1 MKPAH
6 LKTLVIAM
14 AISSFATHQVMAQ
27 QKTKTPMNNAQ
38 HAAKLIPMKDF
49 FRNSEKRSYQL
60 SPDGNYI
67 AFMAPYKNRMNIFIQ
82 KMGAGK
88 QEPKRLTSL
97 EDRDIAG
104 YFWANNNRIAYL
116 KDNGGDENFHLFAVN
131 IDGSNDK
138 ELTPFDKVR
147 VDIIDDLP
155 EQDEYMIV
163 GLNKRNPQV
172 SDPYSLNV
180 NTGQLDLLY
189 ENPGNITSWQTDHEG
204 NLLLAS
210 TSDGVNTTL
219 LFRPTE
225 KDPFK
230 EVITTSFKEG
240 LSAQFFDPNDHNVIY
255 ATSNIGRDKA
265 AAVRYDLVQKKELE
279 VLYQDE
285 DVDVGG
291 IGYSR
296 KRKVPTAIYF
306 TKDKTEFKFLNKESE
321 ERRAELRKLIDKDLE
336 FSTVSLNRNEDKFLI
351 VTYDDKTSGS
361 YYYYDKNTKKLDK
374 ISDISPWLNRT
385 EMADMKP
392 VSYTSRD
399 GLVIHG
405 YLTLPKGVP
414 AKNLPV
420 VINPHGGPWARDYWG
435 FNPEVQF
442 LANRGYAVLQMNF
455 RGSTGYGRDFM
466 ERSFKQWGQAMQ
478 DDITDGV
485 DWLIKQGIADP
496 SKVAIYGGSYGGY
509 ATLAGITKTPDLYAC
524 AIDYVGVSNLFTF
537 MNTIPPYWEP
547 FKKMMYEMVGDPG
560 NAADSIMLRD
570 NSPVFQAAQ
579 IKCPLFVAQGAK
591 DPRVNKD
598 ESDQMVAALKARGVE
613 VEYLVKE
620 NEGHGFHNEENRFE
634 FYKAMETFLATHLG
648 GKAEPH

>member
-1 MKPAH
+1 MKSELIRPF
-6 LKTLVIAM
+6 VIAAAVCSF
-14 AISSFATHQVMAQ
+14 AISSQAQ
-27 QKTKTPMNNAQ
+27 TQSNTAMHNDGQ
-38 HAAKLIPMKDF
+38 SAKLIPMKDF

-60 SPDGNYI
+60 SPDGSYI
-67 AFMAPYKNRMNIFIQ
+67 AFMAPYKSRMNIFVQ
-82 KMGAGK
+82 KMGK
-88 QEPKRLTSL
+88 DKKEPVRITSQ

-104 YFWANNNRIAYL
+104 YFWANNGRIAYL

-155 EQDEYMIV
+155 EQDDYMII

-172 SDPYSLNV
+172 SDPYRLNV
-180 NTGQLDLLY
+180 NTGALEQLY
-189 ENPGNITSWQTDHEG
+189 ENPGNITSWQTDHDG
-204 NLLLAS
+204 KLLIAS

-219 LFRPTE
+219 LYRPDE
-225 KDPFK
+225 KEKFH
-230 EVITTSFKEG
+230 EVITTNFKEG
-240 LSAQFFDPNDHNVIY
+240 LSPQFFDPKNPKVVY
-255 ATSNIGRDKA
+255 AVSNIGRDKS
-265 AAVRYDLVQKKELE
+265 AAVRYDLINKKELE
-279 VLYQDE
+279 LLYEDK
-285 DVDVGG
+285 DVDVSG

-296 KRKVPTAIYF
+296 KRKTPTAIFY
-306 TKDKTEFKFLNKESE
+306 TKDKTEYKFLNKESE
-321 ERRAELRKLIDKDLE
+321 ERRAEMRKLFDKDLE
-336 FSTVSLNRNEDKFLI
+336 FGIASMNKNEDKFLI
-351 VTYDDKTSGS
+351 TTYDDKTSGS
-361 YYYYDKNTKKLDK
+361 YYYYDRTTKKLDK
-374 ISDISPWLNRT
+374 IADISPWLNRND
-385 EMADMKP
+385 MADMKP
-392 VSYTSRD
+392 ISYTSRD
-399 GLVIHG
+399 GVTIHG
-405 YLTLPKGVP
+405 YLTLPKGGQ

-466 ERSFKQWGQAMQ
+466 EKSFKQWGQAMQ
-478 DDITDGV
+478 DDISDGV
-485 DWLIKQGIADP
+485 MWLIKQGIADP
-496 SKVAIYGGSYGGY
+496 QRVAIYGGSYGGY
-509 ATLAGITKTPDLYAC
+509 ATLAGITKTPELYAC

-560 NAADSIMLRD
+560 NEADSLMLRA
-570 NSPVFQAAQ
+570 NSPVFHAEK

-598 ESDQMVAALKARGVE
+598 ESDQMVAALKQRGVE
-613 VEYLVKE
+613 VEYLVKD

-634 FYKAMETFLATHLG
+634 FYRAMENFLGDHLG
-648 GKAEPH
+648 GKKEN

>member
-1 MKPAH
+1 MELIRSLA
-6 LKTLVIAM
+6 IAA
-14 AISSFATHQVMAQ
+14 AICSFAASSQAQ
-27 QKTKTPMNNAQ
+27 TQSHSTMHNDGQPV
-38 HAAKLIPMKDF
+38 KLIPMKDF

-67 AFMAPYKNRMNIFIQ
+67 AFMAPYKSRMNIFVQ
-82 KMGAGK
+82 KMGK
-88 QEPKRLTSL
+88 DKKEPVRITSQ

-104 YFWANNNRIAYL
+104 YFWANNGRIAYL

-131 IDGSNDK
+131 IDGSNEK

-155 EQDEYMIV
+155 EQDDYMII

-172 SDPYSLNV
+172 SDPYRLNV
-180 NTGQLDLLY
+180 NTGALEQLY
-189 ENPGNITSWQTDHEG
+189 ENPGNITSWQTDHDG
-204 NLLLAS
+204 KLLVAS

-219 LFRPTE
+219 LYRPNE
-225 KDPFK
+225 KEKFD

-240 LSAQFFDPNDHNVIY
+240 LSPQFFDPKDPNVVY
-255 ATSNIGRDKA
+255 AVSNIGRDKL
-265 AAVRYDLVQKKELE
+265 AAVRYDLVNKKELE
-279 VLYQDE
+279 LLYEDK
-285 DVDVGG
+285 DVDVSG

-296 KRKVPTAIYF
+296 KRKVPTAIFY
-306 TKDKTEFKFLNKESE
+306 TKDKTEYKFLNKESE
-321 ERRAELRKLIDKDLE
+321 ERRAEMRKLFDKDLE
-336 FSTVSLNRNEDKFLI
+336 FGITSMNKNEDKFLI
-351 VTYDDKTSGS
+351 ITYDDKTSGS
-361 YYYYDKNTKKLDK
+361 YYYYDRTTKKLDK
-374 ISDISPWLNRT
+374 IADISPWLNRND
-385 EMADMKP
+385 MADMKP
-392 VSYTSRD
+392 ISYTSRD
-399 GLVIHG
+399 GITIHG
-405 YLTLPKGVP
+405 YLTLPKGGQ

-420 VINPHGGPWARDYWG
+420 VINPHGGPWARDDWG

-466 ERSFKQWGQAMQ
+466 EKSFKQWGQTMQ
-478 DDITDGV
+478 DDISDGV
-485 DWLIKQGIADP
+485 LWLIKQGIADP
-496 SKVAIYGGSYGGY
+496 KRVAIYGGSYGGY
-509 ATLAGITKTPDLYAC
+509 ATLAGITKTPELYAC

-560 NAADSIMLRD
+560 NATDSLMLRA
-570 NSPVFQAAQ
+570 NSPVFHAEK

-598 ESDQMVAALKARGVE
+598 ESDQMVAALKQRGVE
-613 VEYLVKE
+613 VEYLVKD

-634 FYKAMETFLATHLG
+634 FYRAMENFLGDHLG
-648 GKAEPH
+648 GKKEN

>member
-1 MKPAH
+1 MNNTL
-6 LKTLVIAM
+6 LKTLAIA
-14 AISSFATHQVMAQ
+14 TVMGSLAVTSAQ
-27 QKTKTPMNNAQ
+27 AQ
-38 HAAKLIPMKDF
+38 HKSTPSMKNTQATKLIPMKDF

-60 SPDGNYI
+60 SPDGNHI

-88 QEPKRLTSL
+88 SEPKRLTSL

-104 YFWANNNRIAYL
+104 YFWANNGRIAYL
-116 KDNGGDENFHLFAVN
+116 KDNGGDENFHLYAVN
-131 IDGSNDK
+131 TDGSNDK

-155 EQDEYMIV
+155 EQDDYMII

-172 SDPYSLNV
+172 SDPYRLNI
-180 NTGQLDLLY
+180 NTGALEQLY
-189 ENPGNITSWQTDHEG
+189 ENPGNITAWQTDHEG
-204 NLLLAS
+204 RLLIAS

-219 LFRPTE
+219 LYRPNE
-225 KDPFK
+225 KEKFG

-240 LSAQFFDPNDHNVIY
+240 LSTQFFDPKDPNIVY
-255 ATSNIGRDKA
+255 ATSNIGRDKSA
-265 AAVRYDLVQKKELE
+265 AIRYDIVNKKEVE
-279 VLYQDE
+279 VLYEDKE
-285 DVDVGG
+285 VDVDG

-306 TKDKTEFKFLNKESE
+306 TKDKTEYKFLNKESE
-321 ERRAELRKLIDKDLE
+321 ERRAEIRKLIDKDLE
-336 FSTVSLNRNEDKFLI
+336 FGIASMNKNEDKMLI

-361 YYYYDKNTKKLDK
+361 YYYYDRNTKKLDK
-374 ISDISPWLNRT
+374 ISDISPWLNRSD
-385 EMADMKP
+385 MADMKP
-392 VSYTSRD
+392 ISYTSRD
-399 GLVIHG
+399 GVTIHG
-405 YLTLPKGVP
+405 YLTLPKGVD

-420 VINPHGGPWARDYWG
+420 VINPHGGPWARDEWG

-455 RGSTGYGRDFM
+455 RGSTGYGRNFM
-466 ERSFKQWGQAMQ
+466 EISFKQWGQTMQ

-485 DWLIKQGIADP
+485 QWLIKQGIADP
-496 SKVAIYGGSYGGY
+496 KRVAIYGGSYGGY

-560 NAADSIMLRD
+560 NEADSAMLRA
-570 NSPVFQAAQ
+570 NSPVFHADK

-598 ESDQMVAALKARGVE
+598 ESDQMVAALKKRGVE
-613 VEYLVKE
+613 VEYLVKD

-634 FYKAMETFLATHLG
+634 FYHAMETFLANHLG
-648 GKAEPH
+648 GRSE